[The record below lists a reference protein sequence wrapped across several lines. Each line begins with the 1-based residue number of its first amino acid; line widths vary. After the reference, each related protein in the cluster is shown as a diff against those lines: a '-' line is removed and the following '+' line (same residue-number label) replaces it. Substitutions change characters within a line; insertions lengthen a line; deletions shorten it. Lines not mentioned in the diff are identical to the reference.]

1 MRKLHKKPLIMAAA
15 ALALTGTL
23 VVGSAMAAA
32 SAFPFALDL
41 LYQQDGGV
49 TMNMGFT
56 ETIPNETVDKD
67 GKHVTITNTGDY
79 DCFVRVTAFA
89 PMELT
94 YTAPNGGWQAEDDGY
109 WHYEGVLP
117 AGETTPELKEINI
130 SYKFPEG
137 ENRPEE
143 FNIVVIQECTPVLYD
158 ENGNPYADWNHVIT
172 TETTEDS
179 KTTE

>member
-1 MRKLHKKPLIMAAA
+1 MRKLHKKLLIMAAA

-23 VVGSAMAAA
+23 AVGSAMAYFTTYTTAG
-32 SAFPFALDL
+32 
-41 LYQQDGGV
+41 GGV

-67 GKHVTITNTGDY
+67 GKHVTIKNTGDY
-79 DCFVRVTAFA
+79 DCFVRVKAFA

-94 YTAPNGGWQAEDDGY
+94 YTADPDKWEAKNDGY
-109 WHYEGVLP
+109 WHYKEVLP
-117 AGETTPELKEINI
+117 AKKSTSTELNI

-137 ENRPEE
+137 KDKPEE

-172 TETTEDS
+172 TEDS

>member
-1 MRKLHKKPLIMAAA
+1 MRKLHKKPLIMATA

-23 VVGSAMAAA
+23 AVGSAMAYFTTYTTAG
-32 SAFPFALDL
+32 
-41 LYQQDGGV
+41 GGV

-89 PMELT
+89 PMKLT
-94 YTAPNGGWQAEDDGY
+94 YTTPNGGWKAKDDGY
-109 WHYEGVLP
+109 WYYEGVLP
-117 AGETTPELKEINI
+117 AGETTPELNI

-137 ENRPEE
+137 KDKPEE

>member
-23 VVGSAMAAA
+23 AVGSAMAYFTTYTTAG
-32 SAFPFALDL
+32 
-41 LYQQDGGV
+41 GGV

-79 DCFVRVTAFA
+79 DCFVRVKAFA

-94 YTAPNGGWQAEDDGY
+94 YTADPDKWEAKNDGY
-109 WHYEGVLP
+109 WHYKEVLP
-117 AGETTPELKEINI
+117 AKKSTSTELNI

-137 ENRPEE
+137 KDKPEE

-172 TETTEDS
+172 TEDS

>member
-1 MRKLHKKPLIMAAA
+1 MRKLHKKPLIMETA

-23 VVGSAMAAA
+23 AVGSAMAYFTTYTTAG
-32 SAFPFALDL
+32 
-41 LYQQDGGV
+41 GGV

-67 GKHVTITNTGDY
+67 GKHVTIKNTGDY
-79 DCFVRVTAFA
+79 DCFVRVKAFA

-94 YTAPNGGWQAEDDGY
+94 YTADPDKWEAKNDGY
-109 WHYEGVLP
+109 WHYKEVLP
-117 AGETTPELKEINI
+117 AKKSTSTELNI

-137 ENRPEE
+137 KDKPEE

-172 TETTEDS
+172 TEDS

>member
-1 MRKLHKKPLIMAAA
+1 MRKLHKKPLIMATA

-23 VVGSAMAAA
+23 AVGSAMAYFTTSTTAG
-32 SAFPFALDL
+32 
-41 LYQQDGGV
+41 GGV

-67 GKHVTITNTGDY
+67 GKHVTIKNTGDY
-79 DCFVRVTAFA
+79 DCFVRVKAFA

-94 YTAPNGGWQAEDDGY
+94 YTADPDKWEAKNDGY
-109 WHYEGVLP
+109 WHYKEVLP
-117 AGETTPELKEINI
+117 AKKSTSTELNI

-137 ENRPEE
+137 KDKPEE

-172 TETTEDS
+172 TEDS

>member
-1 MRKLHKKPLIMAAA
+1 MRKLHKKPLIMATA

-23 VVGSAMAAA
+23 AVGSAMAYFTTYTTAG
-32 SAFPFALDL
+32 
-41 LYQQDGGV
+41 GGV

-79 DCFVRVTAFA
+79 DCFVRVKAFA

-94 YTAPNGGWQAEDDGY
+94 YTAPNGGWKAENDGY

-117 AGETTPELKEINI
+117 AGETTPELKELNI

-137 ENRPEE
+137 KDKPEE

-158 ENGNPYADWNHVIT
+158 ENGKPYPDWNHVIT

>member
-1 MRKLHKKPLIMAAA
+1 
-15 ALALTGTL
+15 
-23 VVGSAMAAA
+23 
-32 SAFPFALDL
+32 
-41 LYQQDGGV
+41 
-49 TMNMGFT
+49 MNMGFT

-79 DCFVRVTAFA
+79 DCFVRVKAFA

-94 YTAPNGGWQAEDDGY
+94 YTAPNGGWKAEDDGY
-109 WHYEGVLP
+109 WHYKEVLP
-117 AGETTPELKEINI
+117 AKESTSELNI

-137 ENRPEE
+137 KDKPEE

>member
-1 MRKLHKKPLIMAAA
+1 MRKLHKKPLIMATAT
-15 ALALTGTL
+15 LALTGTL
-23 VVGSAMAAA
+23 AVGSAMAYFTTYTTAG
-32 SAFPFALDL
+32 
-41 LYQQDGGV
+41 GGV

-79 DCFVRVTAFA
+79 DCFVRVKAFA
-89 PMELT
+89 PM
-94 YTAPNGGWQAEDDGY
+94 EDDGY

-117 AGETTPELKEINI
+117 AGETTPELKELNI

-137 ENRPEE
+137 KDKPEE

-158 ENGNPYADWNHVIT
+158 ENGKPSPDWNHVIT
-172 TETTEDS
+172 TETPEDS